1 MQHISEHLNVS
12 NFSVAR
18 EEKKTQTVL
27 DPLSVRLVDYIFA
40 KFMLLCKGF
49 DAKYQNDT
57 SRLNAEKT
65 QWSATFSREKIT
77 TLEQIKSGLLKLEKH
92 VYPNPP
98 QLGEFLSWCIPT
110 ADDLNLPNIEFA
122 YDEACRNAH
131 PSATK
136 VWTHEVVKHAAKATG
151 SYLLS
156 NSPRSKSFPVFQRN
170 YEIACRKFIKGES
183 ISDIPKGIADH
194 RKSRE
199 GVLPEFQACNSYE
212 SAMESIKQKLR
223 MK

>member
-1 MQHISEHLNVS
+1 MKHISEIVKTESLSVKREETEENSALNPHVVAVV
-12 NFSVAR
+12 NKVFSVFYTICR
-18 EEKKTQTVL
+18 GFEKQYHDPKRLNMEKTL
-27 DPLSVRLVDYIFA
+27 WY
-40 KFMLLCKGF
+40 KGF
-49 DAKYQNDT
+49 TKLGLDSLAKVK
-57 SRLNAEKT
+57 L
-65 QWSATFSREKIT
+65 
-77 TLEQIKSGLLKLEKH
+77 GLEKCNIESPINTPTLKQF
-92 VYPNPP
+92 V
-98 QLGEFLSWCIPT
+98 EWCTPT
-110 ADDLNLPNIEFA
+110 AEDLNLPSLDFA
-122 YDEACRNAH
+122 YDEACKNAH
-131 PSATK
+131 PSANK
-136 VWTHEVVKHAAKATG
+136 LWTHEVVKHAAKATG